1 MEKVYKMPGYD
12 LHLLPT
18 NKFKNIT
25 ISLKLQNTLDEKTVA
40 KRTLLSFMLTTGTEK
55 YPSTQELSKYLESM
69 YGMKLGANV
78 VTKGKS
84 HIININSICIN
95 QEYLPYKEDLIQ
107 QQIQLLN
114 DIFFKPNAS
123 KMAFDQ
129 TMFERKKKELVER
142 LINNQDDKFYYS
154 LEKMFEYMGKGTCL
168 GISSHGNIENI
179 KKIENEEL
187 FSYFKECIKNDQKH
201 IYVVGNV
208 DESIVHVFENCLSF
222 EKNNSIFESVYSFE
236 KNRKD
241 LLEIIEKQDVTQ
253 AKLNMGYRI
262 SVNYNHQNH
271 YAFVVFNAIFGG
283 MSQSKLFKVVRE
295 KNSLCYY
302 ISSSYDAFN
311 GVMVITAGIEGKD
324 YHQTVQL
331 IKEQLKEMQDGCF
344 DQDDI
349 DTAKLMIKNSM
360 KKTNDEPLSQVAVQY
375 NRDITEK
382 KETNEQYLEKIEN
395 VTYQDIVDVCQNIEL
410 DTIFLLK
417 GRNEKW
423 KKYIIKL

>member
-168 GISSHGNIENI
+168 GISSHGNIEDI
-179 KKIENEEL
+179 KKIEIEEL

-375 NRDITEK
+375 NRDITGK

-417 GRNEKW
+417 GRNE
-423 KKYIIKL
+423 

>member
-1 MEKVYKMPGYD
+1 MPGYD
-12 LHLLPT
+12 LHLIPT

-55 YPSTQELSKYLESM
+55 YPSTQELSIYLESM

-107 QQIQLLN
+107 RQIQLLN

-123 KMAFDQ
+123 KTVFDQ

-168 GISSHGNIENI
+168 GISSHGNIEDI

-360 KKTNDEPLSQVAVQY
+360 KKTSDEPLSQVAVQY

-417 GRNEKW
+417 GRNE
-423 KKYIIKL
+423 

>member
-12 LHLLPT
+12 LHLIPT

-55 YPSTQELSKYLESM
+55 YPSTQELSIYLESM

-107 QQIQLLN
+107 RQIQLLN

-123 KMAFDQ
+123 KTVFDQ

-168 GISSHGNIENI
+168 GISSHGNIEDI

-208 DESIVHVFENCLSF
+208 DESIVHVFEKCLSF

-262 SVNYNHQNH
+262 SVN
-271 YAFVVFNAIFGG
+271 AFVVFNAIFGG

-375 NRDITEK
+375 NRDITGK

-417 GRNEKW
+417 GRNE
-423 KKYIIKL
+423 

>member
-12 LHLLPT
+12 LHLIPT

-55 YPSTQELSKYLESM
+55 YPSTQELSIYLESM

-107 QQIQLLN
+107 RQIQLLN

-123 KMAFDQ
+123 KTVFDQ

-168 GISSHGNIENI
+168 GISSHGNIEDI

-208 DESIVHVFENCLSF
+208 DESIVHVFENCL
-222 EKNNSIFESVYSFE
+222 SFE

-349 DTAKLMIKNSM
+349 DIAKLMIKNSM

-375 NRDITEK
+375 NRDITGK

-417 GRNEKW
+417 GRNE
-423 KKYIIKL
+423 

>member
-12 LHLLPT
+12 LHLIPT

-55 YPSTQELSKYLESM
+55 YPSTQELSIYLESM

-107 QQIQLLN
+107 RQIQLLN

-123 KMAFDQ
+123 K
-129 TMFERKKKELVER
+129 TV
-142 LINNQDDKFYYS
+142 
-154 LEKMFEYMGKGTCL
+154 FEYMGKGTCL
-168 GISSHGNIENI
+168 GISSHGNIEDI

-222 EKNNSIFESVYSFE
+222 EKNNLIFESVYSFE

-375 NRDITEK
+375 NRDITGK

-395 VTYQDIVDVCQNIEL
+395 VTYQDIVDVCQNVEL

-417 GRNEKW
+417 GRNE
-423 KKYIIKL
+423 

>member
-1 MEKVYKMPGYD
+1 MIMEKVYKMPGYD

-123 KMAFDQ
+123 KTAFDQ

-168 GISSHGNIENI
+168 GISSHGNIEDI

-222 EKNNSIFESVYSFE
+222 EKNNLIFESVYSFE

-262 SVNYNHQNH
+262 SVNYTHQNH

-417 GRNEKW
+417 GRNE
-423 KKYIIKL
+423 

>member
-12 LHLLPT
+12 LHLIPT

-55 YPSTQELSKYLESM
+55 YPSTQELSIYLESM

-107 QQIQLLN
+107 RQIQLLN

-123 KMAFDQ
+123 KTVFDQ

-168 GISSHGNIENI
+168 GISSHGNIEDI

-375 NRDITEK
+375 NRDITGK

-417 GRNEKW
+417 AN
-423 KKYIIKL
+423 YIKFK

>member
-1 MEKVYKMPGYD
+1 
-12 LHLLPT
+12 
-18 NKFKNIT
+18 
-25 ISLKLQNTLDEKTVA
+25 
-40 KRTLLSFMLTTGTEK
+40 MLTTGTEK

-123 KMAFDQ
+123 KTAFDQ

-168 GISSHGNIENI
+168 GISSHGNIEDI

-222 EKNNSIFESVYSFE
+222 EKNNLIFESVYSFE

-262 SVNYNHQNH
+262 SVNYTHQNH

-375 NRDITEK
+375 NRDITGK

-417 GRNEKW
+417 GRNE
-423 KKYIIKL
+423 

>member
-12 LHLLPT
+12 LHLIPT

-55 YPSTQELSKYLESM
+55 YPSTQELSIYLESM

-107 QQIQLLN
+107 RQIQLLN

-123 KMAFDQ
+123 KTVFDQ

-168 GISSHGNIENI
+168 GISSHGNIEDI

-222 EKNNSIFESVYSFE
+222 EKNNLIFESVYSFE

-375 NRDITEK
+375 NRDITGK

-417 GRNEKW
+417 AN
-423 KKYIIKL
+423 YIKFK

>member
-1 MEKVYKMPGYD
+1 
-12 LHLLPT
+12 
-18 NKFKNIT
+18 
-25 ISLKLQNTLDEKTVA
+25 
-40 KRTLLSFMLTTGTEK
+40 MLTTGTEK

-123 KMAFDQ
+123 KMAFNQ

-168 GISSHGNIENI
+168 GISSHGNIEDI

-417 GRNEKW
+417 GRNE
-423 KKYIIKL
+423 

>member
-1 MEKVYKMPGYD
+1 
-12 LHLLPT
+12 
-18 NKFKNIT
+18 
-25 ISLKLQNTLDEKTVA
+25 
-40 KRTLLSFMLTTGTEK
+40 
-55 YPSTQELSKYLESM
+55 M
-69 YGMKLGANV
+69 YGLKLGANV

-417 GRNEKW
+417 GRNE
-423 KKYIIKL
+423 

>member
-1 MEKVYKMPGYD
+1 MIMEKVYKMPGYD
-12 LHLLPT
+12 LHLIPT

-55 YPSTQELSKYLESM
+55 YPSTQELSIYLESM

-107 QQIQLLN
+107 RQIQLLN

-123 KMAFDQ
+123 KTVFDQ

-168 GISSHGNIENI
+168 GISSHGNIEDI

-222 EKNNSIFESVYSFE
+222 EKNNLIFESVYSFE

-375 NRDITEK
+375 NRDITGK

-417 GRNEKW
+417 GRNE
-423 KKYIIKL
+423 

>member
-18 NKFKNIT
+18 NKFKNT

-123 KMAFDQ
+123 KTAFDQ

-168 GISSHGNIENI
+168 GISSHGNIEDI

-262 SVNYNHQNH
+262 SVNYTHQNH

-283 MSQSKLFKVVRE
+283 MSQSKLFKIVRE

-375 NRDITEK
+375 NRDITGK

-417 GRNEKW
+417 GRNE
-423 KKYIIKL
+423 

>member
-168 GISSHGNIENI
+168 GISSHGNIEDI

-262 SVNYNHQNH
+262 SVNYQNH

-375 NRDITEK
+375 NRDITGK

-417 GRNEKW
+417 GRNE
-423 KKYIIKL
+423 

>member
-12 LHLLPT
+12 LHLIPT

-55 YPSTQELSKYLESM
+55 YPSTQELSIYLESM

-107 QQIQLLN
+107 RQIQLLN

-123 KMAFDQ
+123 KTVFDQ

-168 GISSHGNIENI
+168 GISSHGNIEDI

-283 MSQSKLFKVVRE
+283 
-295 KNSLCYY
+295 
-302 ISSSYDAFN
+302 
-311 GVMVITAGIEGKD
+311 EGKD

-375 NRDITEK
+375 NRDITGK

-417 GRNEKW
+417 GRNE
-423 KKYIIKL
+423 

>member
-1 MEKVYKMPGYD
+1 MI
-12 LHLLPT
+12 PT

-55 YPSTQELSKYLESM
+55 YPSTQELSIYLESM

-123 KMAFDQ
+123 KTVFDQ

-168 GISSHGNIENI
+168 GISSHGNIEDI

-375 NRDITEK
+375 NRDITGK

-417 GRNEKW
+417 GRNE
-423 KKYIIKL
+423 

>member
-1 MEKVYKMPGYD
+1 MIMEKVYKMPGYD
-12 LHLLPT
+12 LHLIPT

-55 YPSTQELSKYLESM
+55 YPSTQELSIYLESM

-107 QQIQLLN
+107 RQIQLLN

-123 KMAFDQ
+123 KTVFDQ

-168 GISSHGNIENI
+168 GISSHGNIEDI

-360 KKTNDEPLSQVAVQY
+360 KKTSDEPLSQVAVQY
-375 NRDITEK
+375 NRDITGK

-417 GRNEKW
+417 GRNE
-423 KKYIIKL
+423 

>member
-168 GISSHGNIENI
+168 GISSHGNIEDI

-417 GRNEKW
+417 GRNEEW

>member
-1 MEKVYKMPGYD
+1 MIMEKVYKMPGYD

-168 GISSHGNIENI
+168 GISSHGNIEDI

-375 NRDITEK
+375 NRDITGK

-417 GRNEKW
+417 GRNE
-423 KKYIIKL
+423 

>member
-1 MEKVYKMPGYD
+1 MIMEKVYKMPGYD
-12 LHLLPT
+12 LHLIPT

-55 YPSTQELSKYLESM
+55 YPSTQELSIYLESM

-107 QQIQLLN
+107 RQIQLLN

-123 KMAFDQ
+123 KTVFDQ

-168 GISSHGNIENI
+168 GISSHGNIEDI

-417 GRNEKW
+417 GRNE
-423 KKYIIKL
+423 

>member
-1 MEKVYKMPGYD
+1 MPGYD

-168 GISSHGNIENI
+168 GISSHGNIEDI

-417 GRNEKW
+417 GRNE
-423 KKYIIKL
+423 

>member
-168 GISSHGNIENI
+168 GISSHGNIEDI

-360 KKTNDEPLSQVAVQY
+360 KKTSDEPLSQVAVQY
-375 NRDITEK
+375 NRDITGK

-417 GRNEKW
+417 GRNE
-423 KKYIIKL
+423 

>member
-123 KMAFDQ
+123 KTAFDQ

-168 GISSHGNIENI
+168 GISSHGNIEDI

-222 EKNNSIFESVYSFE
+222 EKNNLIFESVYSFE

-262 SVNYNHQNH
+262 SVNYTHQNH
-271 YAFVVFNAIFGG
+271 YAFVVFNASFGG
-283 MSQSKLFKVVRE
+283 MSQSKFVRE

-375 NRDITEK
+375 NRDITGK

-417 GRNEKW
+417 GRNE
-423 KKYIIKL
+423 

>member
-1 MEKVYKMPGYD
+1 MIMEKVYKITVYD
-12 LHLLPT
+12 LHLITT

-25 ISLKLQNTLDEKTVA
+25 ISLKLQNTLDKKTVA

-55 YPSTQELSKYLESM
+55 YPSTQELSIYLESM

-107 QQIQLLN
+107 RQIQLLN

-123 KMAFDQ
+123 KTVFDQ

-168 GISSHGNIENI
+168 GISSHGNIEDI

-349 DTAKLMIKNSM
+349 DIAKLMIKNSM

-375 NRDITEK
+375 NRDITGK

-417 GRNEKW
+417 GRNE
-423 KKYIIKL
+423 

>member
-1 MEKVYKMPGYD
+1 MPGYD
-12 LHLLPT
+12 LHLIPT

-25 ISLKLQNTLDEKTVA
+25 ITLKLQNTLDEKTVA

-55 YPSTQELSKYLESM
+55 YPSTQELSIYLESM

-84 HIININSICIN
+84 PISNINSICIN

-107 QQIQLLN
+107 RQIQLLN

-123 KMAFDQ
+123 KTVFDQ

-168 GISSHGNIENI
+168 GISSHGNIEDI

-208 DESIVHVFENCLSF
+208 DESIVHVFEKCLSF

-375 NRDITEK
+375 NRDITGK

-417 GRNEKW
+417 GRNE
-423 KKYIIKL
+423 

>member
-1 MEKVYKMPGYD
+1 MIMEKVYKMPGYD
-12 LHLLPT
+12 LHLIPT

-55 YPSTQELSKYLESM
+55 YPSTQELSIYLESM

-107 QQIQLLN
+107 RQIQLLN

-123 KMAFDQ
+123 KTVFDQ

-168 GISSHGNIENI
+168 GISSHGNIEDI

-360 KKTNDEPLSQVAVQY
+360 KKTSDEPLSQVAVQY
-375 NRDITEK
+375 NRDITGK

-417 GRNEKW
+417 GGNE
-423 KKYIIKL
+423 

>member
-1 MEKVYKMPGYD
+1 MPGYD
-12 LHLLPT
+12 LHLIPT

-25 ISLKLQNTLDEKTVA
+25 ISLKLQNTLDDKTVA

-55 YPSTQELSKYLESM
+55 YPSTQELSIYLESM

-107 QQIQLLN
+107 RQIQLLN

-123 KMAFDQ
+123 KTVFDQ

-168 GISSHGNIENI
+168 GISSHGNIEDI

-208 DESIVHVFENCLSF
+208 DESIVHVFENYLSF
-222 EKNNSIFESVYSFE
+222 EKNNLIFESVYSFE

-375 NRDITEK
+375 NRDITGK

-417 GRNEKW
+417 GRNE
-423 KKYIIKL
+423 

>member
-1 MEKVYKMPGYD
+1 MLGYD
-12 LHLLPT
+12 LHLIPT

-55 YPSTQELSKYLESM
+55 YPSTQELSIYLESM

-107 QQIQLLN
+107 RQIQLLN

-123 KMAFDQ
+123 KTVFDQ

-168 GISSHGNIENI
+168 GISSHGNIEDI

-375 NRDITEK
+375 NRDITGK

-417 GRNEKW
+417 GRNE
-423 KKYIIKL
+423 

>member
-1 MEKVYKMPGYD
+1 MPGYD

-154 LEKMFEYMGKGTCL
+154 LEKMFEYMGKGTYL
-168 GISSHGNIENI
+168 GISSHGNIEDI

-417 GRNEKW
+417 GRNE
-423 KKYIIKL
+423 